1 MAYKVGIIG
10 NGWRT
15 KAFLKVMKELP
26 DVFEFCG
33 MYFRNEEKAEVF
45 DKTYKG
51 LAFTDKEEFFKQGF
65 DFIIVAISRSAAV
78 DACEEAFKLN
88 IPVLCETPPG
98 DGIED
103 LKRIY
108 DLKLMYNAKAQVL
121 EQYFCQPYHNG
132 ILKMVNEGKL
142 GNVSNVDISMIH
154 DYHAISMIRKYL
166 GVGFENC
173 KIYGNDYSFP
183 VTKTCTRDHIIF
195 DGEISE
201 AKHRRAVFEFES
213 GKIAF
218 YNFSGEQYH
227 NYLRT
232 RHLLIQGDRGEL
244 VDFDLV
250 WMDENNYPVPSKIVR
265 NDLGHFSNLD
275 GYSNRGLMV
284 DGDFIYQNPYESARL
299 NDDEIAIA
307 SIMEGMGKYSKGG
320 GQIYPLEEALQDTYL
335 YLIMDEAVKLG
346 EAINTSSQIWTDIK

>member
-15 KAFLKVMKELP
+15 KAFLKVMEELP
-26 DVFEFCG
+26 EIFEFSG
-33 MYFRNEEKAEVF
+33 MYFRNSEKAEIF
-45 DKTYKG
+45 EKTHKG
-51 LAFTDKEEFFKQGF
+51 LAFTCKDEFFKQGF
-65 DFIIVAISRSAAV
+65 DFVIIAISRSAAV
-78 DACEEAFKLN
+78 EACEEAFKLSV
-88 IPVLCETPPG
+88 PVLCETPPG
-98 DGIED
+98 DGVED
-103 LKRIY
+103 LKKIY
-108 DLKLMYNAKAQVL
+108 DLKLKYNAKAQVL

-132 ILKMVNEGKL
+132 VLKLVNDGKF

-173 KIYGNDYSFP
+173 KIYGKDYSFP

-195 DGEISE
+195 DGEINV

-232 RHLLIQGDRGEL
+232 RHLQIQGDRGEL
-244 VDFDLV
+244 VDFDVTSL
-250 WMDENNYPVPSKIVR
+250 DEGNFPVPSKIVR

-275 GYSNRGLMV
+275 GYSHRGLML
-284 DGDFIYQNPYESARL
+284 DGKFIYTNPYEGARL
-299 NDDEIAIA
+299 TDDEIAIA
-307 SIMEGMGKYSKGG
+307 SIMEGMGKYSNGG
-320 GQIYPLEEALQDTYL
+320 DEIYPLEDALQDTYL
-335 YLIMDEAVKLG
+335 YLCMDEAV
-346 EAINTSSQIWTDIK
+346 NSSGTITTTHQNWCK